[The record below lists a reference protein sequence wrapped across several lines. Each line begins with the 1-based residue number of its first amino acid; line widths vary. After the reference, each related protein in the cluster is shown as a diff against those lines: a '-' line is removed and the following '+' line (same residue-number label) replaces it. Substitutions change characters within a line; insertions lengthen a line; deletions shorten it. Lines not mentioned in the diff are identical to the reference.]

1 MDVYMSNLFSR
12 PKPPPAPRRVT
23 TNQDAE
29 TERLRQEKI
38 DKQRRLQAS
47 MRARRKGGLR
57 MLLSQEREDAGLG
70 LGSSD
75 TLG

>member
-1 MDVYMSNLFSR
+1 MDVYMSNFFSK
-12 PKPPPAPRRVT
+12 PKPPPRPDTSA
-23 TNQDAE
+23 QDRESA
-29 TERLRQEKI
+29 RLRQEKI

-57 MLLSQEREDAGLG
+57 MLLSQEREEAGLG

>member
-1 MDVYMSNLFSR
+1 MSNLFSR
-12 PKPPPAPRRVT
+12 PKPAPRPNT
-23 TNQDAE
+23 SAQD
-29 TERLRQEKI
+29 TESARLRQEKI

-70 LGSSD
+70 LGGSD